1 MATLGAAL
9 AEAHRIAW
17 EDPGPE
23 WFAPAR
29 QTVEA
34 LDAAAAATVP
44 GAGLNAPWRVVHHLR
59 TGFALWGRW
68 LAGESADPADHGAG
82 EDWAPVADPTP
93 AAWQALV
100 AGTIAEEAALQAVV
114 AGMTDEQLLA
124 VDARYGETPLALVL
138 SFIAHTGY
146 HAGELRTLASIASPG

>member
-17 EDPGPE
+17 EDPAPE

-34 LDAAAAATVP
+34 LGATEAATIP
-44 GAGLNAPWRVVHHLR
+44 GPGLNAPWRVVHHLR
-59 TGFALWGRW
+59 TGFALWARW
-68 LAGESADPADHGAG
+68 LAGEPADPAITEQAMSG
-82 EDWAPVADPTP
+82 PVADPTP
-93 AAWQALV
+93 AAWQALI
-100 AGTIAEEAALQAVV
+100 AGAIADEGP
-114 AGMTDEQLLA
+114 AGSRRGHDGRQLLA
-124 VDARYGETPLALVL
+124 VVPRYGSAAGARL

-146 HAGELRTLASIASPG
+146 PAGELRTLASMASAG